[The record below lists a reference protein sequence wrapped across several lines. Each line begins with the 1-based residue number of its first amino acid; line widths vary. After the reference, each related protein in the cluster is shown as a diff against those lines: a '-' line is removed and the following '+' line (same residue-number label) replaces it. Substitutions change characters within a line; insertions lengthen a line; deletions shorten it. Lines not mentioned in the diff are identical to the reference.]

1 LSYIWVSNYETSGY
15 KIRKDKLKN
24 GSQIIMTV
32 NIVPTISG
40 DLKRKPL
47 KDLANEH
54 VQDIVKTV
62 ELAGIIPLECET
74 SKVDFLVGND
84 YDLDL
89 IHGDKIE
96 VSPGLYLL
104 AKLGWILSGKSDYKD
119 ESKEDA
125 NFLILTQGR
134 NMTHS
139 NILAS
144 VDKSLCTKS
153 DIENMWS
160 IESIRITDKC
170 DKAADDIAME
180 NFQETVEIVLFSD

>member
-1 LSYIWVSNYETSGY
+1 MSG
-15 KIRKDKLKN
+15 R
-24 GSQIIMTV
+24 
-32 NIVPTISG
+32 SG
-40 DLKRKPL
+40 
-47 KDLANEH
+47 
-54 VQDIVKTV
+54 
-62 ELAGIIPLECET
+62 
-74 SKVDFLVGND
+74 
-84 YDLDL
+84 
-89 IHGDKIE
+89 
-96 VSPGLYLL
+96 
-104 AKLGWILSGKSDYKD
+104 YKD

-139 NILAS
+139 NVLAS